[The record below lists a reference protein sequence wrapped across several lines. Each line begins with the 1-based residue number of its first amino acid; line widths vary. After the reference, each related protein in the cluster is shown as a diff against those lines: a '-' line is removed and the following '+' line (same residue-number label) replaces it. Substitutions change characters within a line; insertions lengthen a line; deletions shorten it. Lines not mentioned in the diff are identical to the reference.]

1 MVVSRMV
8 DYAQYGEMKP
18 SREKWLGEIPTS
30 WKVLRLKRIFSI
42 KKDIAGEEGH
52 TVLSVTQKGIRPKAM
67 SEKGQFAQDY
77 SKYQLVN
84 HGDFVMNH
92 MDLLTGWVDVSQYD
106 GVTSP
111 DYRVFINNKPD
122 QFDSGY
128 YRYIFQLCY
137 SARIFYGLGQG
148 VAGFGRWRLPSDMFL
163 NFVLPVPSI
172 SEQHAIAAYLD
183 DQIAQIDSI
192 IAEALASID
201 EYKDWKTSI
210 IFEATTKGL
219 HSDTE
224 MRDTGIPWIGT
235 VPSHWR
241 VTKTLHCL
249 SMAITDGPHTT
260 PELFESGI
268 PFISAEAVSCGN
280 GRIDF
285 SHMRGYISQ
294 DFYDECCKKYIPQI
308 DDVYMIKSGA
318 TTGRV
323 AIVDTDEV
331 FTIWSPLAV
340 FRANRKRILPMFLF
354 YALQSDSYQK
364 QVELGWTYG
373 TQQNIG
379 MRTLEAL
386 KICLPPI
393 DEQAEI
399 VSYLEERCG
408 TIDSLIKEKE
418 AVISDLES
426 FKRSLVYET
435 VTGKR
440 KVV

>member
-92 MDLLTGWVDVSQYD
+92 MDLLAGWVDVSQYD

-192 IAEALASID
+192 IAEALASIE
-201 EYKDWKTSI
+201 EYKQWKSSA
-210 IFEATTKGL
+210 IFEATTKGI
-219 HSDTE
+219 SRDVE
-224 MRDTGIPWIGT
+224 MRDSRVELIGRIPKGWKIASLKHLCSMQAGKNLTAEQILENGKYPVYGGNGIRGYYYQYNNEGSYILVG
-235 VPSHWR
+235 R
-241 VTKTLHCL
+241 QGAL
-249 SMAITDGPHTT
+249 
-260 PELFESGI
+260 
-268 PFISAEAVSCGN
+268 CGN
-280 GRIDF
+280 AHLVEGQF
-285 SHMRGYISQ
+285 W
-294 DFYDECCKKYIPQI
+294 
-308 DDVYMIKSGA
+308 A
-318 TTGRV
+318 TEHAVVTTNKPG
-323 AIVDTDEV
+323 VDLTYLY
-331 FTIWSPLAV
+331 FMLIAMNL
-340 FRANRKRILPMFLF
+340 NQ
-354 YALQSDSYQK
+354 YASNAAAQPGLS
-364 QVELGWTYG
+364 VNVI
-373 TQQNIG
+373 QNI
-379 MRTLEAL
+379 
-386 KICLPPI
+386 KIVFPPLS
-393 DEQAEI
+393 EQRNIAKH
-399 VSYLEERCG
+399 LNERCSQ
-408 TIDSLIKEKE
+408 IDSLIEEKK
-418 AVISDLES
+418 ALVYDLETY
-426 FKRSLVYET
+426 KRSLIYEI

>member
-1 MVVSRMV
+1 MRDSGQTWIGMIPEDWNLSRIGSLYTLRNEKVSDK
-8 DYAQYGEMKP
+8 DYP
-18 SREKWLGEIPTS
+18 P
-30 WKVLRLKRIFSI
+30 
-42 KKDIAGEEGH
+42 
-52 TVLSVTQKGIRPKAM
+52 LSVTMKGVVP
-67 SEKGQFAQDY
+67 
-77 SKYQLVN
+77 QLETAAKTDDGDNRKLVRI
-84 HGDFVMNH
+84 GDFAINSRS
-92 MDLLTGWVDVSQYD
+92 DRRGSCGISLYD
-106 GVTSP
+106 GSVSL
-111 DYRVFINNKPD
+111 INTVLTPRGKMNP
-122 QFDSGY
+122 GY
-128 YRYIFQLCY
+128 YNWLFHTVAFADEFYKWGHGIVDDLWTTRWQEMK
-137 SARIFYGLGQG
+137 RII
-148 VAGFGRWRLPSDMFL
+148 V
-163 NFVLPVPSI
+163 PVPSLDA
-172 SEQHAIAAYLD
+172 QRKIADYLD
-183 DQIAQIDSI
+183 NIVSQIDLIISAAQVSI
-192 IAEALASID
+192 E
-201 EYKDWKTSI
+201 EYKEWKTSI
-210 IFEATTKGL
+210 IFEATTKGV
-219 HSDTE
+219 HSDAK
-224 MRDTGIPWIGT
+224 MKDTGIPWIGT

-249 SMAITDGPHTT
+249 AMAITDGPHTT
-260 PELFESGI
+260 PELFDSGI

-294 DFYDECCKKYIPQI
+294 EFYEECCKKYIPQI

-323 AIVDTDEV
+323 AIVDTDKV

-340 FRANRKRILPMFLF
+340 FRVNRERILPMFLF
-354 YALQSDSYQK
+354 YALKSDSYQK

-418 AVISDLES
+418 ALISDLES

>member
-1 MVVSRMV
+1 MALQENGYQGIEPGDLVVHGMDGFAGSIGISDSRGK
-8 DYAQYGEMKP
+8 ATP
-18 SREKWLGEIPTS
+18 
-30 WKVLRLKRIFSI
+30 VLNVMDSTQNKRFLMYYLRALAF
-42 KKDIAGEEGH
+42 KD
-52 TVLSVTQKGIRPKAM
+52 VFMSLSTGIRVR
-67 SEKGQFAQDY
+67 SC
-77 SKYQLVN
+77 
-84 HGDFVMNH
+84 
-92 MDLLTGWVDVSQYD
+92 DLRW
-106 GVTSP
+106 
-111 DYRVFINNKPD
+111 NKLA
-122 QFDSGY
+122 
-128 YRYIFQLCY
+128 I
-137 SARIFYGLGQG
+137 
-148 VAGFGRWRLPSDMFL
+148 LP
-163 NFVLPVPSI
+163 FVLPSLD
-172 SEQHAIAAYLD
+172 EQQAIASYLD
-183 DQIAQIDSI
+183 DRVSQIDLI
-192 IAEALASID
+192 IAEALASIE
-201 EYKDWKTSI
+201 EYKEWKTSI
-210 IFEATTKGL
+210 IFEATTKGV
-219 HSDTE
+219 HSDAK
-224 MRDTGIPWIGT
+224 MKDTGIPWIGT

-249 SMAITDGPHTT
+249 AMAITDGPHTT
-260 PELFESGI
+260 PELFDSGI

-294 DFYDECCKKYIPQI
+294 EFYEECCKKYIPQI

-323 AIVDTDEV
+323 AIVDTDKV

-340 FRANRKRILPMFLF
+340 FRANRERILPMFLF

>member
-1 MVVSRMV
+1 MRDSGQTWIGMIPEDWNLSRIGSLYTLRNEKVSDK
-8 DYAQYGEMKP
+8 DYP
-18 SREKWLGEIPTS
+18 P
-30 WKVLRLKRIFSI
+30 
-42 KKDIAGEEGH
+42 
-52 TVLSVTQKGIRPKAM
+52 LSVTMKGVVP
-67 SEKGQFAQDY
+67 
-77 SKYQLVN
+77 QLETAAKTDDGDNRKLVRI
-84 HGDFVMNH
+84 GDFAINSRS
-92 MDLLTGWVDVSQYD
+92 DRRGSCGISLYD
-106 GVTSP
+106 GSVSL
-111 DYRVFINNKPD
+111 INTVLTPRGKMNP
-122 QFDSGY
+122 GY
-128 YRYIFQLCY
+128 YNWLFHTVAFADEFYKWGHGIVDDLWTTRWQEMK
-137 SARIFYGLGQG
+137 RII
-148 VAGFGRWRLPSDMFL
+148 V
-163 NFVLPVPSI
+163 PVPSLDA
-172 SEQHAIAAYLD
+172 QRKIADYLD
-183 DQIAQIDSI
+183 NIVSQIDLIISAAQVSI
-192 IAEALASID
+192 E
-201 EYKDWKTSI
+201 EYKEWKTSI
-210 IFEATTKGL
+210 IFEATTKGV
-219 HSDTE
+219 HSDAK
-224 MRDTGIPWIGT
+224 MKDTGIPWIGT

-249 SMAITDGPHTT
+249 AMAITDGPHTT
-260 PELFESGI
+260 PELFDSGI

-294 DFYDECCKKYIPQI
+294 EFYEECCKKYIPQI

-323 AIVDTDEV
+323 AIVDTDKV

-340 FRANRKRILPMFLF
+340 FRVNRERILPMFLF

-418 AVISDLES
+418 ALISDLES

>member
-1 MVVSRMV
+1 MRDSGQTWIGMIPEDWNLSRIGSLYTLRNEKVSDK
-8 DYAQYGEMKP
+8 DYP
-18 SREKWLGEIPTS
+18 P
-30 WKVLRLKRIFSI
+30 
-42 KKDIAGEEGH
+42 
-52 TVLSVTQKGIRPKAM
+52 LSVTMKGVVP
-67 SEKGQFAQDY
+67 
-77 SKYQLVN
+77 QLETAAKTDDGDNRKLVRI
-84 HGDFVMNH
+84 GDFAINSRS
-92 MDLLTGWVDVSQYD
+92 DRRGSCGISLYD
-106 GVTSP
+106 GSVSL
-111 DYRVFINNKPD
+111 INTVLTPRGKMNP
-122 QFDSGY
+122 GY
-128 YRYIFQLCY
+128 YNWLFHTVAFADEFYKWGHGIVDDLWTTRWQEMK
-137 SARIFYGLGQG
+137 RII
-148 VAGFGRWRLPSDMFL
+148 V
-163 NFVLPVPSI
+163 PVPSLDA
-172 SEQHAIAAYLD
+172 QRKIADYLD
-183 DQIAQIDSI
+183 NIVSQIDLIISAAQVSI
-192 IAEALASID
+192 E
-201 EYKDWKTSI
+201 EYKEWKTSI
-210 IFEATTKGL
+210 IFEATTKGV
-219 HSDTE
+219 HSDAK
-224 MRDTGIPWIGT
+224 MKDTGIPWIGT

-249 SMAITDGPHTT
+249 AMAITDGPHTT
-260 PELFESGI
+260 PELFDSGI

-294 DFYDECCKKYIPQI
+294 EFYEECCKKYIPLI

-323 AIVDTDEV
+323 AIVDTDKV

-340 FRANRKRILPMFLF
+340 FRANRERILPMFLF

-418 AVISDLES
+418 ALISDLES

>member
-1 MVVSRMV
+1 MRDSGQTWIGMIPEDWNLSRIGSLYTLRNEKVSDK
-8 DYAQYGEMKP
+8 DYP
-18 SREKWLGEIPTS
+18 P
-30 WKVLRLKRIFSI
+30 
-42 KKDIAGEEGH
+42 
-52 TVLSVTQKGIRPKAM
+52 LSVTMKGVVP
-67 SEKGQFAQDY
+67 
-77 SKYQLVN
+77 QLETAAKTDDGDNRKLVRI
-84 HGDFVMNH
+84 GDFAINSRS
-92 MDLLTGWVDVSQYD
+92 DRRGSCGISLYD
-106 GVTSP
+106 GSVSL
-111 DYRVFINNKPD
+111 INTVLTPRGKMNP
-122 QFDSGY
+122 GY
-128 YRYIFQLCY
+128 YNWLFHTVAFADEFYKWGHGIVDDLWTTRWQEMK
-137 SARIFYGLGQG
+137 RII
-148 VAGFGRWRLPSDMFL
+148 V
-163 NFVLPVPSI
+163 PVPSLDA
-172 SEQHAIAAYLD
+172 QRKIADYLD
-183 DQIAQIDSI
+183 NIVSQIDLIISAAQVSI
-192 IAEALASID
+192 E
-201 EYKDWKTSI
+201 EYKEWKTSI
-210 IFEATTKGL
+210 IFEATTKGV
-219 HSDTE
+219 HSDAK
-224 MRDTGIPWIGT
+224 MKDTGIPWIGT

-249 SMAITDGPHTT
+249 AMAITDGPHTT
-260 PELFESGI
+260 PELFDSGI

-294 DFYDECCKKYIPQI
+294 EFYEECCKKYIPQI

-323 AIVDTDEV
+323 AIVDTDKV

-340 FRANRKRILPMFLF
+340 FRANRERILPMFLF

>member
-1 MVVSRMV
+1 MERYEMMRDCGRPLLGQIPRHWKILRMKNVFEVVSERNHPDAEVLSLYREYGVLPKSSRDDNYNVTSEDTASYKFVRV
-8 DYAQYGEMKP
+8 DDLVINKMKAWQGSLGISQYEGIVSPAYYVCRFINSSVSKRYYHYLLRSRTYAQEFERLSTGM
-18 SREKWLGEIPTS
+18 RVGQWDLGI
-30 WKVLRLKRIFSI
+30 
-42 KKDIAGEEGH
+42 D
-52 TVLSVTQKGIRPKAM
+52 
-67 SEKGQFAQDY
+67 D
-77 SKYQLVN
+77 
-84 HGDFVMNH
+84 
-92 MDLLTGWVDVSQYD
+92 
-106 GVTSP
+106 
-111 DYRVFINNKPD
+111 
-122 QFDSGY
+122 
-128 YRYIFQLCY
+128 
-137 SARIFYGLGQG
+137 
-148 VAGFGRWRLPSDMFL
+148 FL
-163 NFVLPVPSI
+163 NVPALI
-172 SEQHAIAAYLD
+172 PPLTEQEAIASYLD
-183 DQIAQIDSI
+183 DRVSQIDLI
-192 IAEALASID
+192 IAEALASIE
-201 EYKDWKTSI
+201 EYKEWKTSI
-210 IFEATTKGL
+210 IFEATTKGV
-219 HSDTE
+219 HSDAK
-224 MRDTGIPWIGT
+224 MKDTGIPWIGT

-249 SMAITDGPHTT
+249 AMAITDGPHTT
-260 PELFESGI
+260 PELFDSGI

-294 DFYDECCKKYIPQI
+294 EFYEECCKKYIPQI

-323 AIVDTDEV
+323 AIVDTDKV

-340 FRANRKRILPMFLF
+340 FRANRERILPMFLF

-364 QVELGWTYG
+364 QVEWGWTYG

-426 FKRSLVYET
+426 FKRSLVYEI